1 MKTETLLSDLTPLI
15 KHIAKGF
22 YGVPFEDLMQAGA
35 MGVQKALLNYQKD
48 GTCKF
53 STYAYKYIYGE
64 MYELARKDRKIK
76 VSKEILRL
84 AKQIEIARNSLSLKL
99 GKVPTYEEVSEF
111 LEMKLSDVLEA
122 VYLTSTIVSLDCTN
136 EDNKDYYEM
145 IPAQESLP
153 LEDKLTLI
161 DSITELPEPEQSI
174 IKYRYYGDL
183 TQSEIAKLL
192 GLTQVKV
199 SRYESR
205 GLRQLRKYYE

>member
-99 GKVPTYEEVSEF
+99 GKVPTYEEVSAF

-122 VYLTSTIVSLDCTN
+122 VYLTSTIVSLDCAN
-136 EDNKDYYEM
+136 EDNKDYYET

>member
-84 AKQIEIARNSLSLKL
+84 ARQIEIARNSLSLKL
-99 GKVPTYEEVSEF
+99 GKVPTYEEVSAF

-122 VYLTSTIVSLDCTN
+122 VYLTSTIVSLDCAN
-136 EDNKDYYEM
+136 EDNKDYYET

>member
-1 MKTETLLSDLTPLI
+1 MKTETLLSDLTPPI

-84 AKQIEIARNSLSLKL
+84 AKQIEITRNSLSLKL
-99 GKVPTYEEVSEF
+99 GKVPTYEEVSAF

-122 VYLTSTIVSLDCTN
+122 VYLTSTIVSLDCAN
-136 EDNKDYYEM
+136 EDNKDYYET
-145 IPAQESLP
+145 IPAQESMP

>member
-35 MGVQKALLNYQKD
+35 VGVQKALLNYQKD

-145 IPAQESLP
+145 IPAQESMP

>member
-99 GKVPTYEEVSEF
+99 GKVPTYEEVSAF

-122 VYLTSTIVSLDCTN
+122 VYLTSTIVSLDCAN
-136 EDNKDYYEM
+136 EDNKDYYET
-145 IPAQESLP
+145 IPAQESMP

-161 DSITELPEPEQSI
+161 DSITELPEPAQSI

>member
-35 MGVQKALLNYQKD
+35 VGVQKAYLNYQND

-84 AKQIEIARNSLSLKL
+84 AKQIEVARNSLSLKL
-99 GKVPTYEEVSEF
+99 GKIPTYEEVAKF
-111 LEMKLSDVLEA
+111 LEMKLTDVLEA
-122 VYLTSTIVSLDCTN
+122 VYLTSTVVSLDNTS
-136 EDNKDYYEM
+136 EDERDYYEM
-145 IPAQESLP
+145 IPAQESMP

-183 TQSEIAKLL
+183 TQSEIARLL

>member
-35 MGVQKALLNYQKD
+35 VGVQKALLNYQKD

-122 VYLTSTIVSLDCTN
+122 IYLTSTIVSLDCTN

>member
-64 MYELARKDRKIK
+64 MYELDRKDRKIK

-99 GKVPTYEEVSEF
+99 GKVPTYEEVSAF

-122 VYLTSTIVSLDCTN
+122 VYLTSTIVSLDCAN
-136 EDNKDYYEM
+136 EDNKDYYET

>member
-99 GKVPTYEEVSEF
+99 GKVPTYEEVSAF

-122 VYLTSTIVSLDCTN
+122 VYLTSTIVSLDCAN
-136 EDNKDYYEM
+136 EDNKDYYET

-153 LEDKLTLI
+153 LEDKLTLM

>member
-99 GKVPTYEEVSEF
+99 GKVPTYEEVSAF

-122 VYLTSTIVSLDCTN
+122 VYLTSTIVSLDCAN
-136 EDNKDYYEM
+136 EDNKDYYET
-145 IPAQESLP
+145 IPAQESMP

-183 TQSEIAKLL
+183 TQSEIARLL

>member
-99 GKVPTYEEVSEF
+99 GKVPTYEEVSAF

-122 VYLTSTIVSLDCTN
+122 VYLTSTIVSLDCAN
-136 EDNKDYYEM
+136 EDNKDYYET
-145 IPAQESLP
+145 IPAQESMP

>member
-35 MGVQKALLNYQKD
+35 VGVQKALLNYQKD

>member
-99 GKVPTYEEVSEF
+99 GKVPTYEEVSAF

-136 EDNKDYYEM
+136 EDNKDYYET

>member
-99 GKVPTYEEVSEF
+99 GKVPTYEEVSAF

-122 VYLTSTIVSLDCTN
+122 VYLTSTIVSLDCAN
-136 EDNKDYYEM
+136 EDNKDYYET
-145 IPAQESLP
+145 IPAQESMP
-153 LEDKLTLI
+153 LEDKLTLL

-183 TQSEIAKLL
+183 TQSEIARLL

>member
-99 GKVPTYEEVSEF
+99 EKVPTYEEVSAF

-122 VYLTSTIVSLDCTN
+122 VYLTSTIVSLDCAN
-136 EDNKDYYEM
+136 EDNKDYYET

>member
-84 AKQIEIARNSLSLKL
+84 ARQIEIARNSLSLKL
-99 GKVPTYEEVSEF
+99 GKVPTYEEVSAF

-122 VYLTSTIVSLDCTN
+122 VYLTSTIVSLDCAN
-136 EDNKDYYEM
+136 EDNKDYYET
-145 IPAQESLP
+145 IPAQESMP
-153 LEDKLTLI
+153 LEDKLTLL

>member
-99 GKVPTYEEVSEF
+99 GKVPTYEEVSAF

-145 IPAQESLP
+145 IPAQESMP

>member
-99 GKVPTYEEVSEF
+99 GKVPTYEEVSAF

-122 VYLTSTIVSLDCTN
+122 VYLTSTIVSLDCAN
-136 EDNKDYYEM
+136 EDNKDYYET

-183 TQSEIAKLL
+183 TQSETAGLL
-192 GLTQVKV
+192 GLSQVKV
-199 SRYESR
+199 SRYETK

>member
-99 GKVPTYEEVSEF
+99 GKVPTYEEVSAF

-122 VYLTSTIVSLDCTN
+122 VYLTSTIVSLDCAN
-136 EDNKDYYEM
+136 EDNKDYYET

-153 LEDKLTLI
+153 LEDKLTLL

>member
-35 MGVQKALLNYQKD
+35 VGVQKAYLNYQND

-84 AKQIEIARNSLSLKL
+84 AKQIEVARNSLSLKL
-99 GKVPTYEEVSEF
+99 GKIPTYEEVAKF
-111 LEMKLSDVLEA
+111 LEMKLTDVLEA
-122 VYLTSTIVSLDCTN
+122 VYLTSTVVSLDNTG
-136 EDNKDYYEM
+136 EDERDYYEM
-145 IPAQESLP
+145 IPAQESMP
-153 LEDKLTLI
+153 LEDKLTLL

-183 TQSEIAKLL
+183 TQSEIARLL
-192 GLTQVKV
+192 ELTQVKV

>member
-99 GKVPTYEEVSEF
+99 GKVPTYEEVSAF

-122 VYLTSTIVSLDCTN
+122 VYLTSTIVSLDCAN
-136 EDNKDYYEM
+136 EDNKDYYET

-183 TQSEIAKLL
+183 TQSEIANLL

>member
-99 GKVPTYEEVSEF
+99 GKVPTYEEVSAF

-122 VYLTSTIVSLDCTN
+122 VYLTSTIVSLDCAN
-136 EDNKDYYEM
+136 EDNKDYYET
-145 IPAQESLP
+145 IPAQESMP
-153 LEDKLTLI
+153 LEDKLTLL

>member
-99 GKVPTYEEVSEF
+99 GKVPTYEEMSAF

-122 VYLTSTIVSLDCTN
+122 VYLTSTIVSLDCAN
-136 EDNKDYYEM
+136 EDNKDYYET

>member
-76 VSKEILRL
+76 VSKEILGL

-99 GKVPTYEEVSEF
+99 GKVPTYEEVSAF

-122 VYLTSTIVSLDCTN
+122 VYLTSTIVSLDCAN
-136 EDNKDYYEM
+136 EDNKDYYET
-145 IPAQESLP
+145 IPAQESMP
-153 LEDKLTLI
+153 LEDKLTLL

>member
-35 MGVQKALLNYQKD
+35 VGVQKALLNYQKD

-99 GKVPTYEEVSEF
+99 GKVPTYEEVSAV

-122 VYLTSTIVSLDCTN
+122 VYLTSTIVSLDCAN
-136 EDNKDYYEM
+136 EDNKDYYET
-145 IPAQESLP
+145 IPAQESMP

>member
-35 MGVQKALLNYQKD
+35 VGVQKALLNYQKD

-99 GKVPTYEEVSEF
+99 GKVPTYEEVSAF

-122 VYLTSTIVSLDCTN
+122 VYLTSTIVSLDCAN
-136 EDNKDYYEM
+136 EDNKDYYET

-153 LEDKLTLI
+153 LEDKLTLL

>member
-99 GKVPTYEEVSEF
+99 GKVPTYEEVSAF

-122 VYLTSTIVSLDCTN
+122 VYLTSTIVSLDCAN
-136 EDNKDYYEM
+136 EDNKDYYET

-183 TQSEIAKLL
+183 TQSEIARLL

>member
-35 MGVQKALLNYQKD
+35 VGVQKALLNYQKD

-99 GKVPTYEEVSEF
+99 GKVPTYEEVSAF

-122 VYLTSTIVSLDCTN
+122 VYLTSTIVSLDCAN
-136 EDNKDYYEM
+136 EDNKDYYET

-153 LEDKLTLI
+153 LEDKLTLM

>member
-99 GKVPTYEEVSEF
+99 GKVPTYEEVSAF

-122 VYLTSTIVSLDCTN
+122 VYLTSTIVSLDCAN
-136 EDNKDYYEM
+136 EDNKDYYET

-174 IKYRYYGDL
+174 SKYRYYGDL

>member
-35 MGVQKALLNYQKD
+35 VGVQKALLNYQKD

-99 GKVPTYEEVSEF
+99 GKVPTYEEVSAF

-122 VYLTSTIVSLDCTN
+122 VYLTSTIVSLDCAN
-136 EDNKDYYEM
+136 EDNKDYYET

>member
-99 GKVPTYEEVSEF
+99 GKVPTYEEVSAF

-122 VYLTSTIVSLDCTN
+122 VYLTSTIVSLDCAN
-136 EDNKDYYEM
+136 EDNKDYYET

-153 LEDKLTLI
+153 LEDKLTLL

-192 GLTQVKV
+192 GLSQVKV

>member
-35 MGVQKALLNYQKD
+35 VGVQKAYLNYQND

-84 AKQIEIARNSLSLKL
+84 AKQIEVARNSLSLKL
-99 GKVPTYEEVSEF
+99 GKIPTYEEVAKF
-111 LEMKLSDVLEA
+111 LEMKLTDVLEA
-122 VYLTSTIVSLDCTN
+122 VYLTSTVVSLDNTS
-136 EDNKDYYEM
+136 EDERDYYEM
-145 IPAQESLP
+145 IPAQESMP

-183 TQSEIAKLL
+183 TQSETAGLL
-192 GLTQVKV
+192 GLSQVKV
-199 SRYESR
+199 SRYETK

>member
-84 AKQIEIARNSLSLKL
+84 AKQIEITRNSLSLKL
-99 GKVPTYEEVSEF
+99 GKVPTYEEVSAF

-122 VYLTSTIVSLDCTN
+122 VYLTSTIVSLDCAN
-136 EDNKDYYEM
+136 EDNKDYYET
-145 IPAQESLP
+145 IPAQESMP